1 MTSYKYEKNFSNWGD
16 SNLKYNSKAQRSAAQ
31 RLYMSISNYWSLY
44 IVLINYFIFCS
55 YYKLFHYTMQMHT
68 LSFM

>member
-1 MTSYKYEKNFSNWGD
+1 MTSYIYAKILTLGETPTWNIFSG
-16 SNLKYNSKAQRSAAQ
+16 SNALPLND
-31 RLYMSISNYWSLY
+31 YMSVFKCWSLY
-44 IVLINYFIFCS
+44 IVILNYFILCC